1 METTLTLTWKITQ
14 TDLRNEN
21 IYQKYNTKNINFSPE
36 NIEILY
42 IIII

>member
-36 NIEILY
+36 NIEIL
-42 IIII
+42 